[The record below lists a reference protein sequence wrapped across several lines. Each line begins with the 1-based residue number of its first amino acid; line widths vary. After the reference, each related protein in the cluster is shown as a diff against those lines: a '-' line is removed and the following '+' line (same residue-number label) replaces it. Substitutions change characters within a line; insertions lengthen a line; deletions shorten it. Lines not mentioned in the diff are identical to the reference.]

1 MLTADVQVARHS
13 DRTTSALW
21 FCLVARR
28 HAAKSSS
35 PTCCHAEYISLTCLD
50 KRSIVYEV
58 AAARCGP
65 TLSMEGAA
73 AMTTHPIVHVE
84 IPARD
89 LEAASQF
96 YAQVFDW
103 RLDSSMPEYPMFQA
117 EGGPGGAFVAVR
129 DEASEHGLKFA
140 PGEVLIYLGTDDIDA
155 ALIRVEAH
163 G

>member
-1 MLTADVQVARHS
+1 M
-13 DRTTSALW
+13 
-21 FCLVARR
+21 C
-28 HAAKSSS
+28 
-35 PTCCHAEYISLTCLD
+35 
-50 KRSIVYEV
+50 SIVLKGPSLGV
-58 AAARCGP
+58 AP

-73 AMTTHPIVHVE
+73 AVPTNPIVHVE

-103 RLDSSMPEYPMFQA
+103 WLDSSMPEYPVFQA

-155 ALIRVEAH
+155 ALVRVEAH
-163 G
+163 GGKTLLPRTEIPSIGYWALFQDPTGNRIGLYSTSHHGHDS